1 MSKDDD
7 NKKNGK
13 KDYEVGYGKPPKNRQ
28 FGAKD
33 GNPINLK
40 GAPSKAQKMMQERF
54 SHEVMRNAFLNAGRE
69 TITVTDHNGDKVKI
83 PKIEALPK
91 TVMNEALKGNMRA
104 VDLYMRYTDRF
115 AKIQDNEFYELLNLT
130 TKTEERRFQTSL
142 TPGSREHYEAMYN
155 YFMYRRTMRRIEGD
169 SNWIY
174 LDDEPITKEDWTVFM
189 EYYESFKS
197 PDVDKKAWPPPY
209 PTHLEEQRVENMT
222 REELLREHYEIFK
235 HRKEMRAKEGEIKW
249 PFMVEEPVDEKDWQQ
264 FEQHIQDRLDG
275 KENPTPWPPENWG
288 KEPKK

>member
-1 MSKDDD
+1 MSNDD
-7 NKKNGK
+7 NNGDG
-13 KDYEVGYGKPPKNRQ
+13 KDYEVGYGKPPKSTR
-28 FGAKD
+28 FGQPG
-33 GNPINLK
+33 GNPINRK
-40 GAPSKAQKMMQERF
+40 GAPSKAQKMMQGRF

-115 AKIQDNEFYELLNLT
+115 AKIQDNEFYELLDLT
-130 TKTEERRFQTSL
+130 TKTEERRFQASL

-169 SNWIY
+169 NNWIY
-174 LDDEPITKEDWTVFM
+174 LDDEPITKEDWKVFM
-189 EYYESFKS
+189 EYYESFES
-197 PDVDKKAWPPPY
+197 PNVDQKTWPPPY
-209 PTHLEEQRVENMT
+209 PTHLEEQRIANMT
-222 REELLREHYEIFK
+222 REELLREDYEMFK

-249 PFMVEEPVDEKDWQQ
+249 PYMVEEPVDEEDWQQ
-264 FEQHIQDRLDG
+264 FEQYVQDRLDG
-275 KENPTPWPPENWG
+275 KDNPTPWPPEGWG
-288 KEPKK
+288 DDPEE